1 MSVEGLVSSLTL
13 TSSRL
18 WVRNSV
24 KHPKIEIRQSKM
36 AYVPLP
42 SRPNQR
48 VVIVG
53 AGIVG
58 SCVAA
63 ILSERLGS
71 NIVLVDRDIREL
83 PGSTG
88 HAPGFVG
95 QYNELPVLTELAKR
109 SVKYYQNIDGGF
121 EQVGGLEVGQDLE
134 KRFEG
139 AQKEGLEAKVLN
151 KEEILQIAGAFV
163 RDDIPHGPAGVLFP
177 FDGTANAITIAYHQQ
192 HKAASNGATLLNADV
207 KSIIESSSGNTRIL
221 QTSRGRIDCH
231 TVILCTGIWAS
242 QLFSGFTQT
251 VVPVAHP
258 YSYSLPNNH
267 QSKTPFI
274 RWPSK
279 HVYARDHG
287 RMDGLGSYA
296 HAPIHVHSDQIGE
309 TAYGQWEP
317 SFDDVLKEGYSLL
330 PQETAE
336 RFKGGQKFNGLFSVT
351 PDGLPLVGKIED
363 GLWCAV
369 AVWVTHAAGC
379 AGLLADMFLGTTGE
393 RDAELRMALDPKRF
407 EGEGLENKALAK
419 YNDIYNKV
427 T

>member
-1 MSVEGLVSSLTL
+1 
-13 TSSRL
+13 
-18 WVRNSV
+18 
-24 KHPKIEIRQSKM
+24 M

-58 SCVAA
+58 SCIAA
-63 ILSERLGS
+63 ILSERLGP

-95 QYNELPVLTELAKR
+95 QYNEIPILTELAKR
-109 SVKYYQNIDGGF
+109 SVKYYLNIDGGF
-121 EQVGGLEVGQDLE
+121 EQVGGLEVGEGLE

-139 AQKEGLEAKVLN
+139 AQKEGLGAKMLN
-151 KEEILQIAGAFV
+151 KEEILQMAGAFV
-163 RDDIPHGPAGVLFP
+163 RDDIPDGSAGVLFP
-177 FDGTANAITIAYHQQ
+177 SDGTANAITITYNQQ

-207 KSIIESSSGNTRIL
+207 KSITEARNGNGRIL

-242 QLFSGFTQT
+242 QLYSGFTET
-251 VVPVAHP
+251 VVSVAHP

-274 RWPSK
+274 RWPSE

-296 HAPIHVHSDQIGE
+296 HTAVHVRSDQIGE
-309 TAYGQWEP
+309 AAYGQWEP
-317 SFDDVLKEGYSLL
+317 SFDDVLKKAYSLL
-330 PQETAE
+330 PEETSE

-369 AVWVTHAAGC
+369 AIWVTHAAGC
-379 AGLLADMFLGTTGE
+379 AGLLADMFLGTADE
-393 RDAELRMALDPKRF
+393 KDVELRKALDPKRF
-407 EGEGLENKALAK
+407 EGEGLESKALAK
-419 YNDIYNKV
+419 YNDIYNV
-427 T
+427 AT